1 LRKDL
6 AATECSMARFLLFLC
21 AVFLLVKG
29 ESENNDFKKKLKHLL
44 NDI

>member
-6 AATECSMARFLLFLC
+6 AVTESSMARLLLFLC

-29 ESENNDFKKKLKHLL
+29 ESENNDFKKEIKTFVK
-44 NDI
+44 